1 MTIHLPQDLE
11 NSIQAAVQG
20 GRFAS
25 VDDAMAEAARLLL
38 RELSRKQP
46 QAASLA
52 NAGEDTP
59 DPILGLMSDH
69 ADLMD
74 EIVEDAMRHRE
85 QQPWRLAN
93 SE

>member
-1 MTIHLPQDLE
+1 MTINLPNDLE
-11 NSIQAAVQG
+11 VRLQAVVHN

-38 RELSRKQP
+38 RELDQGQQSKP
-46 QAASLA
+46 LA
-52 NAGEDTP
+52 DMT
-59 DPILGLMSDH
+59 DPGSDPFLGSMSDH

-74 EIVEDAMRHRE
+74 QIVEDAMRQRE
-85 QQPWRLAN
+85 HQPWRLST